1 MVVIAGIPFRLTPME
16 SATSTLGLI
25 DRLKQGDQEAFS
37 ALFEKYCRRLALLI
51 HYRLS
56 QSLRRTTEVDD
67 VLQEVFLRA
76 LNGVGQFS
84 YQGAG
89 SFMRW
94 LSRIADHVITDM
106 ARSDNRQ
113 KRRADEI
120 VRFRSESNPGGP
132 EPVDTKT
139 PSRLLREKEKLLALL
154 EKLNRLPPEYRQ
166 AILLAKIEG
175 LSTQEVAQQL
185 GKSREA
191 TALLLHRA
199 IKRFRHLQ
207 DVTTTEE

>member
-1 MVVIAGIPFRLTPME
+1 ME

-37 ALFEKYCRRLALLI
+37 LLFEKYCRRLAVLI

-56 QSLRRTTEVDD
+56 QSMRRTAEVDD

-76 LNGVGQFS
+76 LNGVGQFT
-84 YQGAG
+84 YQGPG

-94 LSRIADHVITDM
+94 LSRIADHVITDI
-106 ARSDNRQ
+106 ARSETRQ
-113 KRRADEI
+113 KRHADEI
-120 VRFRSESNPGGP
+120 VHFRSESNPGGP
-132 EPVDTKT
+132 EPADTKT
-139 PSRLLREKEKLLALL
+139 PSRVLWEKEKLLALL
-154 EKLNRLPPEYRQ
+154 EKLNMLPQEYRQ
-166 AILLAKIEG
+166 VILLAKIEG

-185 GKSREA
+185 GKSRDA

-199 IKRFRHLQ
+199 IKRFRNLQ
-207 DVTTTEE
+207 DKSTATEEK